1 MQKIIFRFARFAT
14 ILAFVALSLSAKS
27 YANQSAKGDKMQNQM
42 QIQMSFENVSGSKE
56 VVQIDLEDNPATRD
70 FYAQLPLSLEFR
82 DYVGKEK
89 ISPELP
95 KRLNTSGLNGYEPK
109 IGDLF
114 YFSPWG
120 NLGIFYEKQPF
131 HNGLVRFGSVDAQT
145 LAKIKAHN
153 DSFVITFER
162 AK

>member
-1 MQKIIFRFARFAT
+1 MQKFIIKIARF
-14 ILAFVALSLSAKS
+14 LAFIVFITMPLNAESKHKDSKMIIELKFQL
-27 YANQSAKGDKMQNQM
+27 QSGIATSQVK
-42 QIQMSFENVSGSKE
+42 
-56 VVQIDLEDNPATRD
+56 LEDNPATRD
-70 FYAQLPLSLEFR
+70 FYALLPLSLEFR

-95 KRLNTSGLNGYEPK
+95 RQLNTQGLNGYNPQV
-109 IGDLF
+109 GDLF
-114 YFSPWG
+114 YFAPWG

-131 HNGLVRFGSVDAQT
+131 HSGLVRFGSVDSQI
-145 LAKIKAHN
+145 LAKIKAQK